1 MVSPCEYIFLDF
13 TTTSFSSIVLSS
25 TMMSCVPDRLGI
37 FMVAGEISILDA
49 FSNKLSHSQCAVML
63 NLPFSSVKADER
75 NCFGELAGE
84 IITLAKSTPFPC
96 VRFLQPRKSQPVQGS
111 EKQTTAQ

>member
-37 FMVAGEISILDA
+37 FMVAVEISILDA
-49 FSNKLSHSQCAVML
+49 FSNKLSQSLFAEML
-63 NLPFSSVKADER
+63 NRPFSSVKADEMI
-75 NCFGELAGE
+75 CLGELAGV
-84 IITLAKSTPFPC
+84 IITLAKSTPFSC
-96 VRFLQPRKSQPVQGS
+96 AVF
-111 EKQTTAQ
+111 TTPQISICARL